1 MDMVKSVSYYS
12 KLLQNIMLKVMV
24 DGLCDNWNFRQNLE
38 SAIHEILNSI
48 ANSNSY

>member
-24 DGLCDNWNFRQNLE
+24 DGLYDNWNFRQNLE